1 MRKRCRRASE
11 QQRARPCPRVEQNVL
26 KEYERLESRT
36 RAALSKAYQKLLQF
50 VCLGEAAPPGPAHLL
65 NRLLTLI
72 EKPPLDPVYIGV
84 LGSTGAGKSSLINAL
99 LQQEQLLPVSGP
111 GATGA
116 SCILQTS
123 CHHSQH
129 WEARVHLLSA
139 QEWKEELRHLSRVL
153 QGAGRAPLGPEDGD
167 EDVAEA
173 LWKLQLVYG
182 PGAEQRSYEELL
194 RETPQNLPTSRVIT
208 LKAEEAAELSR
219 ELEPYIRT
227 RGGDGQWEEAE
238 TRLWPLVQHVEVAL
252 PRSHQLPVGAVLLD
266 IPDVGDLGGRREEM
280 WRKTIDKCS
289 VIWVLSDVERVL
301 GGHAPTALLDE
312 SIRACQRGLCRH
324 VALVVTKTDKLHLA
338 EHLRERE
345 AGNGTIQSQ
354 REAVLERNKTI
365 KRQWNRVLREK
376 LQRRLPADSQ
386 LLEAPDLVYTV
397 SAHQYWQQT
406 LLAEAETEVPAL
418 QEHIWTRL
426 LDRTRRRVDK
436 LVEDARGLL
445 QLMDTF
451 SSPEILLLE
460 PWPLSELRRCAEE
473 EVRQLDEAV
482 GQCFALLEQP
492 LAAGVRAA
500 RASYPRIL
508 ATSLT
513 RRQGNRG
520 LYQTLR
526 AACLQ
531 GGVYASRHLPRT
543 DLNQALAQPMYDQV
557 DPVFGRL
564 FGAGQAE
571 GSALSLCLEAF
582 KRSLQEKTREVGAK
596 SGRRGGG
603 GQHRLLMQEVS
614 AILGAL
620 EGRILHGKRRVYES
634 LRASMQQDL
643 KASYQEAAQITGQR
657 ACERLK
663 DTVWRGVE
671 RQVAGGMF
679 ERARDRLRLQCV
691 QLQEEI
697 SEKVKGSVGA
707 MLTLAAAQ
715 GSCHCMEL
723 PDIKSEYKEMERLRR
738 GLREVAED
746 ATLRRGMRDFLL
758 RGSPAK
764 PGPRGPKLPSG
775 AESKLE

>member
-1 MRKRCRRASE
+1 MKKKRCRRAGE
-11 QQRARPCPRVEQNVL
+11 QQARPCPRVEQSVL

-36 RAALSKAYQKLLQF
+36 RAVLSKAYQKLLQS
-50 VCLGEAAPPGPAHLL
+50 VCLGEAVPPGAAHLL

-72 EKPPLDPVYIGV
+72 EKPSLDPVYIGV
-84 LGSTGAGKSSLINAL
+84 LGGAGAGKSSLINAL
-99 LQQEQLLPVSGP
+99 LQQETLLPVSGP
-111 GATGA
+111 GARP

-139 QEWKEELRHLSRVL
+139 QEWREELRHLSRVL
-153 QGAGRAPLGPEDGD
+153 QGAGRAPPGPED
-167 EDVAEA
+167 EDAAEA

-182 PGAEQRSYEELL
+182 PGAERRSYEELL
-194 RETPQNLPTSRVIT
+194 RQTPGNVPASRIIT
-208 LKAEEAAELSR
+208 LRAEEATELSR

-227 RGGDGQWEEAE
+227 WGQDGQGGEAE

-252 PRSHQLPVGAVLLD
+252 PRSHLLPAGAVLLD
-266 IPDVGDLGGRREEM
+266 IPDAGDLSGKREET

-301 GGHAPTALLDE
+301 RGRAPTALLDE
-312 SIRACQRGLCRH
+312 SVRACQRGLCRH

-345 AGNGTIQSQ
+345 AGSRSTQSQ
-354 REAVLERNKTI
+354 REAVLQRNETI
-365 KRQWNRVLREK
+365 KRQWSRVLREK
-376 LQRRLPADSQ
+376 FQRRLPANSQ
-386 LLEAPDLVYTV
+386 ILEAPDLVYTV
-397 SAHQYWQQT
+397 SARQYWQQT

-418 QEHIWTRL
+418 RQHIWTRL
-426 LDRTRRRVDK
+426 LDRTRRRVDR
-436 LVEDARGLL
+436 LVADALGLL

-473 EVRQLDEAV
+473 EVRQLDGAV
-482 GQCFALLEQP
+482 GQCFALLEEP

-500 RASYPRIL
+500 RASYPRTL
-508 ATSLT
+508 GACLT

-531 GGVYASRHLPRT
+531 GGAYASRHLPRT

-571 GSALSLCLEAF
+571 GSALSRCLEAF
-582 KRSLQEKTREVGAK
+582 KCSLQEKTRQVGAK
-596 SGRRGGG
+596 SGRRGGS

-620 EGRILHGKRRVYES
+620 EDHILHGKRRVYEA
-634 LRASMQQDL
+634 LHASVQQDL

-715 GSCHCMEL
+715 GSGHCMEL

-758 RGSPAK
+758 RGPPPSRA
-764 PGPRGPKLPSG
+764 PGDLSFPPG
-775 AESKLE
+775 AESKPE